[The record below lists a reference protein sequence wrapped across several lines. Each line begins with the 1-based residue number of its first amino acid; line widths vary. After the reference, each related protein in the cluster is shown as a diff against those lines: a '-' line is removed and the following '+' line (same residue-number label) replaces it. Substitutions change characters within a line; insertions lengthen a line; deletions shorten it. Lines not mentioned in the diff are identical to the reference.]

1 MLPTGEV
8 MFWGTAFPNEP
19 RNRGNA
25 AVWDPAKGYGSDA
38 FTEVPPPSIDPDGP
52 GPQGTDTAPIV
63 CSGLS
68 MLPSGEVLVTGG
80 NIVWPDQYTD
90 DAYSSFGGLNRV
102 YTFNPWTKTWTE
114 QPQMNAGR
122 WYPGQVELADGRTA
136 ILGGFTEE
144 APGAHLNHDLEV
156 FTAAQQLG
164 GVGSL
169 SLKPSAERTTS
180 LYPHLFTLPDSSVL
194 LAGPGRY
201 DSAVLRTG
209 GFTWTEYPRM
219 SRNRI
224 GGNAVLD
231 PGPPW
236 GSWQVTEIGG
246 YDPNVKDGGGQPPG
260 HGIDGDA
267 PRAAPVDGRRVEERP
282 LPEAPPLQPEHR
294 SAAEPLDGRRG
305 RGHRVHRRRPFLRG

>member
-90 DAYSSFGGLNRV
+90 DAYSSFAGLNRV
-102 YTFNPWTKTWTE
+102 YTFNPWTKRWTE

-136 ILGGFTEE
+136 DSRRIHGR
-144 APGAHLNHDLEV
+144 GARRPPEPRSRGLHGRP
-156 FTAAQQLG
+156 AA
-164 GVGSL
+164 
-169 SLKPSAERTTS
+169 
-180 LYPHLFTLPDSSVL
+180 
-194 LAGPGRY
+194 
-201 DSAVLRTG
+201 
-209 GFTWTEYPRM
+209 W
-219 SRNRI
+219 
-224 GGNAVLD
+224 
-231 PGPPW
+231 
-236 GSWQVTEIGG
+236 
-246 YDPNVKDGGGQPPG
+246 
-260 HGIDGDA
+260 
-267 PRAAPVDGRRVEERP
+267 
-282 LPEAPPLQPEHR
+282 
-294 SAAEPLDGRRG
+294 RG
-305 RGHRVHRRRPFLRG
+305 RLA